1 MHTASKS
8 IRRWSATS
16 SEMSWLDLRAR
27 NRAIAERLERAHAA
41 RLPLGPDGIVIGA
54 QPIRLDASRTHA
66 VLLVHG
72 FNDTPQSVSP
82 LAAALHLAG
91 WTVVAPLLP
100 GHGRSLPVLAAE
112 SRADAW
118 LAHVREAYATLR
130 ASHETVVLCGLSM
143 GGALCTLL
151 AAEHH
156 DIPALVLL
164 APYLGTS
171 WWLNV
176 QLLGL
181 WVAQPFTPYFDGSGG
196 TRSIHDPEA
205 RARALGPGINTART
219 LTELRKVAIAAESAL
234 PSLAMPT
241 LYLQSRE
248 DNRIKEAAAIRHFA
262 MLRTPIRAQRWLT
275 GCGHIITADYCR
287 VEVASQVIE
296 WFGTY
301 AMKGGP
307 QKLRG
312 GAGNE

>member
-1 MHTASKS
+1 
-8 IRRWSATS
+8 
-16 SEMSWLDLRAR
+16 MSWLDLSAH
-27 NRAIAERLERAHAA
+27 NRVIADRVERAHAA

-54 QPIRLDASRTHA
+54 HPIRLDASRTHA

-82 LAAALHLAG
+82 LASALHAAG

-118 LAHVREAYATLR
+118 LTCVRDAYTALR

-156 DIPALVLL
+156 HIPALVLL

-171 WWLNV
+171 WLLNL
-176 QLLGL
+176 QLLGVWL
-181 WVAQPFTPYFDGSGG
+181 AQPFTPYFNGSGG

-205 RARALGPGINTART
+205 RARALGPGVNTART
-219 LTELRKVAIAAESAL
+219 LTELRTIAVAAEAAL
-234 PSLAMPT
+234 PTLRMPT

-248 DNRIKEAAAIRHFA
+248 DNRITESAAIRHFA
-262 MLRTPIRAQRWLT
+262 MLKAPVREQRWLT

-296 WFGTY
+296 WFGRY
-301 AMKGGP
+301 AP
-307 QKLRG
+307 QD
-312 GAGNE
+312 GA